1 MKKKGS
7 IDALFWKED
16 INNKMKE
23 NKTWFLIDFL
33 PSCKTIGCK

>member
-23 NKTWFLIDFL
+23 NKT
-33 PSCKTIGCK
+33 